1 MKKNFLCALSLVV
14 SVIALVV
21 SLLRNSTWDVDYQS
35 LFVSVL
41 SILVTVLIGWNIY
54 TIFDFNSRKKDM
66 DVKIALLNKQIG
78 SILITHQMNRGV
90 LEQSISDLYYNLLG
104 VGSPTPTVYSYLNH
118 LLSAIIAFTDAG
130 DFETPRVLIKGAV
143 EVVSHPELVKLS
155 KAEREG
161 LLSGISLVKSPNAIP
176 NWTDLVD
183 IVARMGR
190 R

>member
-1 MKKNFLCALSLVV
+1 M
-14 SVIALVV
+14 
-21 SLLRNSTWDVDYQS
+21 R
-35 LFVSVL
+35 
-41 SILVTVLIGWNIY
+41 
-54 TIFDFNSRKKDM
+54 
-66 DVKIALLNKQIG
+66 IALLDADGRRYVKAAEYCVKVYMPAG
-78 SILITHQMNRGV
+78 FL
-90 LEQSISDLYYNLLG
+90 DFLG

-155 KAEREG
+155 KVEREC